1 LELISKKLWEE
12 LFCLFPYISYLF
24 KVLEPNLVELDLSE
38 LALTSFNIIQ
48 LNLTEFTAVNNLV
61 TMVTMKRKQPNP
73 TV

>member
-1 LELISKKLWEE
+1 MEIIDKKLWEE

-48 LNLTEFTAVNNLV
+48 LNLTEFTAVLV
-61 TMVTMKRKQPNP
+61 TMVTKKRKQLNP